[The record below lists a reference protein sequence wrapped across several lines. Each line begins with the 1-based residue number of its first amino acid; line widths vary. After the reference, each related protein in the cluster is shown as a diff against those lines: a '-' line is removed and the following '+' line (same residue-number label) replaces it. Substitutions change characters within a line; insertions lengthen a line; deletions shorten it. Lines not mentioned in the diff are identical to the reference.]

1 VVDWKRP
8 PEEVLHHEQADPE
21 VVRRHAEEGRA
32 AAAASPTGV
41 AYEKADVDPPS
52 VFRLGLVLAVATIGT
67 VAASFGLFK
76 LLRSQEAKSE
86 PARPPLAIRE
96 VGRVPPEPRLQTTPR
111 SDLAV
116 TEEQQKELVDGYA
129 WADRNAGRVRIP
141 IEDAMRIYV
150 ERQRQR
156 TGTGTA
162 TEASPDASVAGEP
175 TDASAPY
182 PPGRPPSPP
191 PAASG
196 LPQSP
201 PVAASP
207 SPEPHH

>member
-1 VVDWKRP
+1 MVDWKRP
-8 PEEVLHHEQADPE
+8 PEEVLHHESADPE

-41 AYEKADVDPPS
+41 AYEKLDVDPPS
-52 VFRLGLVLAVATIGT
+52 VFRLGLVLAVATIST

-76 LLRSQEAKSE
+76 LLRSEEAKSE

-111 SDLAV
+111 SDLVA
-116 TEEQQKELVDGYA
+116 TEEQQKELVDQYA

-150 ERQRQR
+150 ERQAERQR
-156 TGTGTA
+156 TGTGTDTRTA
-162 TEASPDASVAGEP
+162 TAAPEP

-182 PPGRPPSPP
+182 PPGAAA
-191 PAASG
+191 PAAA
-196 LPQSP
+196 SP
-201 PVAASP
+201 MPAPSASP
-207 SPEPHH
+207 SPEAHH